1 MDNII
6 AIYDYSSSNE
16 THLDKM
22 MVIFQQQENYLRYIY
37 LAMFFLTSYIFY
49 LKRKLKHNQQ
59 LNEKTLKVNDRLV
72 NINNKY
78 KKMIDKIK
86 VISNNEDS
94 RISKKVCLIKNV
106 LLFNK
111 I

>member
-6 AIYDYSSSNE
+6 AIYDYSSNE

-22 MVIFQQQENYLRYIY
+22 MVIYQQQENYLRYIY

-49 LKRKLKHNQQ
+49 LKRKLKYNQQ
-59 LNEKTLKVNDRLV
+59 LNEKTLKVNNRLV

-86 VISNNEDS
+86 VISNNEES
-94 RISKKVCLIKNV
+94 RISKKVCLIKNL

>member
-1 MDNII
+1 
-6 AIYDYSSSNE
+6 
-16 THLDKM
+16 
-22 MVIFQQQENYLRYIY
+22 
-37 LAMFFLTSYIFY
+37 
-49 LKRKLKHNQQ
+49 
-59 LNEKTLKVNDRLV
+59 LNEKTLKVNNRLV

-86 VISNNEDS
+86 VISNNEES
-94 RISKKVCLIKNV
+94 RISKKVCLIKNL

>member
-6 AIYDYSSSNE
+6 EIYYETSNQTQQLDYMI
-16 THLDKM
+16 L
-22 MVIFQQQENYLRYIY
+22 IYQQQENYLRYIY
-37 LAMFFLTSYIFY
+37 FGILFLMSYIFY
-49 LKRKLKHNQQ
+49 LQQTLKYNNKLND
-59 LNEKTLKVNDRLV
+59 KTLKVNDRLV
-72 NINNKY
+72 TINNKY
-78 KKMIDKIK
+78 KKMIQKIN
-86 VISNNEDS
+86 VISNNEES